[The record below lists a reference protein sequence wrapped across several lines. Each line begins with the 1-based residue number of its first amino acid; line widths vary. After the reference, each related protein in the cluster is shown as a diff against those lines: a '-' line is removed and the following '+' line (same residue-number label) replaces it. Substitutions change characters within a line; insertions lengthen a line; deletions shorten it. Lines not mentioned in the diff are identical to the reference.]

1 MRMQRKATIIT
12 VVLVTLDDA
21 ESQNSEGKIMD
32 AVFMATH
39 AYFMYSLCI
48 LKLLPLIVHIF

>member
-39 AYFMYSLCI
+39 AYFMHSLFI
-48 LKLLPLIVHIF
+48 LKLPP